1 MLRVDFRKQVDKCA
15 MMRRTTS
22 ANVADYTVIVRCRLA
37 CCGRVCKNRF
47 LNAVEAIFTGYASIC
62 GTLKVRLR
70 CISAG
75 ENNE

>member
-1 MLRVDFRKQVDKCA
+1 MRDDAKNYVSQCRRLHGHRKVPTGMLR
-15 MMRRTTS
+15 
-22 ANVADYTVIVRCRLA
+22 
-37 CCGRVCKNRF
+37 RVCKNRF
-47 LNAVEAIFTGYASIC
+47 LNAVEAIFTEYASIC